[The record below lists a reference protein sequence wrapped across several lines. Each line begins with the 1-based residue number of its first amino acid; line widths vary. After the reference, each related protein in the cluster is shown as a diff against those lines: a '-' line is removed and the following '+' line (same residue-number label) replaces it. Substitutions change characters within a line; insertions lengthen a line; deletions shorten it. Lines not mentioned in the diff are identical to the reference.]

1 VADVSPIDLG
11 GPAETL
17 TYQLSQG
24 ERLTPQ
30 AIAMS
35 VDGSGAASAFVVQC
49 TMQDQSGRVLSRT
62 RTDDSFAVGDTGEAT
77 FAPF

>member
-1 VADVSPIDLG
+1 VADVNAIDLG
-11 GPAETL
+11 GPAASL

-24 ERLTPQ
+24 ERLQPQ
-30 AIAMS
+30 SIALA
-35 VDGSGAASAFVVQC
+35 VDGSAAAAAFVIQC
-49 TMQDQSGRVLSRT
+49 TMRDQSGRILSRT